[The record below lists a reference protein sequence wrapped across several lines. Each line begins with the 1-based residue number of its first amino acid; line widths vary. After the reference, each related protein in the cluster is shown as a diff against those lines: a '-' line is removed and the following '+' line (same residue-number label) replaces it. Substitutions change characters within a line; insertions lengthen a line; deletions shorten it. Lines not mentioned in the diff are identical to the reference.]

1 MSREN
6 KKRIDIK
13 YKMQLQIMTRI
24 STGTSSILKYKS
36 CQLLMW
42 NKISNKSNNIQKSL
56 IQSVIGKKV
65 VSSQFVLSSFAKEP

>member
-42 NKISNKSNNIQKSL
+42 NKISNKSNIQKSL

>member
-1 MSREN
+1 MNREN

-13 YKMQLQIMTRI
+13 YKMQIMTHI
-24 STGTSSILKYKS
+24 STGTSLILKCKS
-36 CQLLMW
+36 CQLLTW
-42 NKISNKSNNIQKSL
+42 NKISNKSNIQKSL